1 MHETVKNLLKIE
13 ENIKSKF
20 SNNVLK
26 PKIIAVSKTF
36 KMDHIKHL
44 IEYGHKDYGENKV
57 QEANEKWHEIKKV
70 KNIIL
75 HLIGGLQSNKVKVAL
90 KLFDYI
96 HSLDSVKLANKIA
109 IQEKE
114 LNKKV
119 KLFIQVNIGNEKQKS
134 GIHKNELLD
143 FYNYCK
149 NLELNIIGLM
159 CIPPLDESSEKYFKE
174 LQELNK
180 KLNLN
185 ELSMGMSSD
194 YINAIENGST
204 QIRIGSNI
212 FGNRN

>member
-20 SNNVLK
+20 SNNLSN

-44 IEYGHKDYGENKV
+44 LEYGHKDYGENKV
-57 QEANEKWHEIKKV
+57 QEANEKWHEIKKI
-70 KNIIL
+70 KKINL
-75 HLIGGLQSNKVKVAL
+75 HLIGGLQSNKVKVAV

-96 HSLDSVKLANKIA
+96 HSLDSIKLANKIA
-109 IQEKE
+109 VQEKE
-114 LNKKV
+114 LQKKI

-134 GIHKNELLD
+134 GVDKKELSE
-143 FYNYCK
+143 FYDYCK
-149 NLELNIIGLM
+149 KLDLNIIGLM
-159 CIPPLDESSEKYFKE
+159 CIPPFDESSEKYFKE
-174 LQELNK
+174 VQELNN
-180 KLNLN
+180 KLKLK